1 MTGRMHS
8 IRCSCQRAGTRKL
21 SERRSNA
28 RSSAQAAWSMN
39 RSDTLVRSL
48 LKQPRQGVRCDA
60 LPFAMA
66 HKADVY
72 FRKQL

>member
-1 MTGRMHS
+1 MDVP
-8 IRCSCQRAGTRKL
+8 
-21 SERRSNA
+21 
-28 RSSAQAAWSMN
+28 SAQAAWSMN
-39 RSDTLVRSL
+39 RSDTLVRGL